1 MINVTPI
8 AISAN
13 SQQYAVSITEHLCQ
27 CYCLN
32 ATVQP
37 QAEVKY
43 SVASQQVLNGM
54 TYLTILAKGSI
65 TYMPRG
71 SNPRCCCRPLT
82 KMFTE
87 SFDVIFAGVGIA
99 GLAIGSTALL
109 AAVGAWIFGGVY
121 ANSQSKGNQRAID
134 ILATTALAERAERVN
149 HQNNQTPNNLDIIRI
164 ITNAQSPAR
173 AAPGA
178 NASA

>member
-1 MINVTPI
+1 MPNM
-8 AISAN
+8 
-13 SQQYAVSITEHLCQ
+13 SITENLCQ

-37 QAEVKY
+37 QADVKF

-87 SFDVIFAGVGIA
+87 SFDVIFAGVI
-99 GLAIGSTALL
+99 
-109 AAVGAWIFGGVY
+109 
-121 ANSQSKGNQRAID
+121 
-134 ILATTALAERAERVN
+134 TTAPTLTVGETLESAANVKCN
-149 HQNNQTPNNLDIIRI
+149 GNVHGYNLLTPVTIAFAAGRPRRI
-164 ITNAQSPAR
+164 PDSCAVR
-173 AAPGA
+173 W
-178 NASA
+178 

>member
-8 AISAN
+8 AISAT
-13 SQQYAVSITEHLCQ
+13 SQQYAVSITENLCQ

-37 QAEVKY
+37 QADVKF

-71 SNPRCCCRPLT
+71 NNPRCCCRPLT
-82 KMFTE
+82 RMFTE
-87 SFDVIFAGVGIA
+87 SFDVIFATAETAAPTLTVGETLESAANVKCNGNVHGYNLLTPVTIA
-99 GLAIGSTALL
+99 
-109 AAVGAWIFGGVY
+109 F
-121 ANSQSKGNQRAID
+121 
-134 ILATTALAERAERVN
+134 ATTAE
-149 HQNNQTPNNLDIIRI
+149 
-164 ITNAQSPAR
+164 
-173 AAPGA
+173 AASVA
-178 NASA
+178 VAKK

>member
-13 SQQYAVSITEHLCQ
+13 SQQYAVSITENLCQ

-87 SFDVIFAGVGIA
+87 SFDVIFAGVI
-99 GLAIGSTALL
+99 
-109 AAVGAWIFGGVY
+109 
-121 ANSQSKGNQRAID
+121 
-134 ILATTALAERAERVN
+134 TTAPTLTVGETLESAANVKCN
-149 HQNNQTPNNLDIIRI
+149 GNVHGYNLLTPVTI
-164 ITNAQSPAR
+164 AF
-173 AAPGA
+173 AAT
-178 NASA
+178 ASEEETPSVAVSNSKK

>member
-13 SQQYAVSITEHLCQ
+13 SQQYAVSITENLCQ

-71 SNPRCCCRPLT
+71 NNPRCCCRPLT
-82 KMFTE
+82 RMFTE
-87 SFDVIFAGVGIA
+87 SFDVIFATAETATNVKCNGNVHGYNLLTPVTIA
-99 GLAIGSTALL
+99 FATAAE
-109 AAVGAWIFGGVY
+109 AASVAV
-121 ANSQSKGNQRAID
+121 AKK
-134 ILATTALAERAERVN
+134 
-149 HQNNQTPNNLDIIRI
+149 
-164 ITNAQSPAR
+164 
-173 AAPGA
+173 
-178 NASA
+178 

>member
-13 SQQYAVSITEHLCQ
+13 SQQYAVSITENLCQ

-87 SFDVIFAGVGIA
+87 SFDVIFAGVIT
-99 GLAIGSTALL
+99 TAPTLTVGETLESAANVKCNGNVHGYNLL
-109 AAVGAWIFGGVY
+109 TPVTIEFAATASEEETPSVAV
-121 ANSQSKGNQRAID
+121 ANSKK
-134 ILATTALAERAERVN
+134 
-149 HQNNQTPNNLDIIRI
+149 
-164 ITNAQSPAR
+164 
-173 AAPGA
+173 
-178 NASA
+178 

>member
-13 SQQYAVSITEHLCQ
+13 SQQYAVSITENLCQ

-87 SFDVIFAGVGIA
+87 SFDV
-99 GLAIGSTALL
+99 
-109 AAVGAWIFGGVY
+109 
-121 ANSQSKGNQRAID
+121 SQ
-134 ILATTALAERAERVN
+134 E
-149 HQNNQTPNNLDIIRI
+149 
-164 ITNAQSPAR
+164 
-173 AAPGA
+173 
-178 NASA
+178 